1 MTTSPARPRPLPSA
15 QVVEKPEPI
24 RAKPSTV
31 AKSSTPPGEKKPAKP
46 DAKILFQTYFKSVG
60 PRTYAA
66 QLKQAG
72 NGNHFLVFTEGKRD
86 EKTGDL
92 RKASLYLFSEDF
104 ENFFKL
110 MHEAE
115 QFVRAHPVPAEV
127 RQKRQK
133 FWSKQ
138 KGAARKP
145 S

>member
-1 MTTSPARPRPLPSA
+1 
-15 QVVEKPEPI
+15 
-24 RAKPSTV
+24 
-31 AKSSTPPGEKKPAKP
+31 
-46 DAKILFQTYFKSVG
+46 
-60 PRTYAA
+60 
-66 QLKQAG
+66 LKQAG

-133 FWSKQ
+133 FWSRQ
-138 KGAARKP
+138 KVDRRKP